1 MHPGHGFQTCP
12 KHNGYNQEIAGG
24 INMQTGAIRN
34 RTGNLSME
42 NGIIL
47 TVKDGWLLAG
57 DGSEAVAI
65 ILHPVERWHLIPGLE
80 IVM

>member
-1 MHPGHGFQTCP
+1 
-12 KHNGYNQEIAGG
+12 
-24 INMQTGAIRN
+24 MQMEAIRN
-34 RTGNLSME
+34 RTGNSSME

-47 TVKDGWLLAG
+47 IVKDGWLLVG
-57 DGSEAVAI
+57 DGSEAAAI